1 MKKHKLLILLGLTF
15 FILLITV
22 NHRIKSSTFIVKK
35 HSEVVLAQT
44 DREVAEM
51 EGLFND
57 YDNWL
62 FQEITKT
69 GTVGA
74 AVAVVYKDRTAF
86 MKCYGKRKFDS
97 DEAVDENTVFRL
109 ASVSKP
115 VTGILTGILAQEKI
129 IDLDEPVKSS
139 IPGFRLKNS
148 ESANQMTIRNLL
160 THSTGVVPHA
170 YDDLVEAHVPFSQ
183 IFERLNQAN
192 ITAQPGQVYGYQNVM
207 FSILDTVL
215 TAKTSKNYSR
225 LVKEK
230 LFEPLKM
237 ENASTDFSSFRDNPN
252 KAYPHQGGAVRKVIP
267 LNNRY
272 YTTAP
277 AAGVNASISDM
288 ANFMKGIIDN
298 ENPVLKDEFK
308 TAVFTPQITTP
319 LSRGYFKYWDNVTDR
334 RYGIGWRLI
343 NYKNREIAYHGGY
356 VRGYRA
362 EIALSLDENIGIV
375 YLSNSPDS
383 VSSQSVPVFLNMFF
397 EHKENNSVIVG
408 SENEDTEPKKQ
419 GS

>member
-1 MKKHKLLILLGLTF
+1 MKRHKILMLLGLTV
-15 FILLITV
+15 FILLLTV
-22 NHRIKSSTFIVKK
+22 NHGIKSSTFNDNNRSDDI
-35 HSEVVLAQT
+35 SMQIDTEL
-44 DREVAEM
+44 AEM
-51 EGLFND
+51 EVVFND

-97 DEAVDENTVFRL
+97 DEPVDENTVFRL

-129 IDLDEPVKSS
+129 IDFDETVKSS
-139 IPGFRLKNS
+139 IPGFRLMNNT
-148 ESANQMTIRNLL
+148 SAGQMTIRNLL
-160 THSTGVVPHA
+160 THSTGMVPHA

-183 IFERLNQAN
+183 IFNRLNQAN
-192 ITAQPGQVYGYQNVM
+192 VTALPGQVYGYQNVM
-207 FSILDTVL
+207 FSIIDTILAV
-215 TAKTSKNYSR
+215 KTSKNYSH

-230 LFEPLKM
+230 LFEPLGM

-252 KAYPHQGGAVRKVIP
+252 KAHPHQGGAVKKVIP

-277 AAGVNASISDM
+277 AAGVNASISDI
-288 ANFMKGIIDN
+288 AKLMKGFIN
-298 ENPVLKDEFK
+298 SENSVLEDEFK
-308 TAVFTPQITTP
+308 TVVFTPQIVTP

-334 RYGIGWRLI
+334 RYGIGWRLV
-343 NYKNREIAYHGGY
+343 NYKDRKIAYHGGY

-362 EIALSLDENIGIV
+362 EIALSLDEEIGVV

-383 VSSQSVPVFLNMFF
+383 VASKSVPVFLNMFF
-397 EHKENNSVIVG
+397 EHKENSSVIVD
-408 SENEDTEPKKQ
+408 SEIEDTDSKKQ